1 MTTPYE
7 PLLEGEQLFLRGCNK
22 DGTSRGGFQW
32 PLEVGAEAVAP
43 DWSPEPVCG
52 QGLHGNLNG
61 GGDSNP
67 LVSGGVGLV
76 VAARSAIDLD
86 GKHKF
91 EKCRVLFV
99 GKTLQNAATW
109 LAGHP
114 ALPRGA
120 AVHYATATAGHRGTA
135 TVGHQGTATAGD
147 CGTATAGRQGTATAG
162 FRGTATAGHAGTA
175 TAGDQ
180 GTATAGDYGT
190 ATAGDQGTATA
201 GYHGIAKAGDR
212 GTATA
217 GYHGTAKA
225 GYQGTATAG
234 MGGVLVIRNPDGRLR
249 CAEVDGKK
257 IKANVAYRLGAD
269 GEFEV
274 AK

>member
-7 PLLEGEQLFLRGCNK
+7 PLLPGEQLFLRGCNA
-22 DGTSRGGFQW
+22 DGTSRNGFRW

-61 GGDSNP
+61 RGDAS
-67 LVSGGVGLV
+67 LLFEKGIGLV
-76 VAARSAIDLD
+76 VAAKDAVDLD

-99 GKTLQNAATW
+99 GETLQEAATW

-114 ALPRGA
+114 GPPRGA
-120 AVHYATATAGHRGTA
+120 AVHYATATAGDYGTA
-135 TVGHQGTATAGD
+135 AAGY
-147 CGTATAGRQGTATAG
+147 R
-162 FRGTATAGHAGTA
+162 
-175 TAGDQ
+175 

-190 ATAGDQGTATA
+190 ATAGHQGTAT
-201 GYHGIAKAGDR
+201 
-212 GTATA
+212 
-217 GYHGTAKA
+217 A

-234 MGGVLVIRNPDGRLR
+234 IGGVLVIRGPDGALR
-249 CAEVDGKK
+249 CAEVDEKE
-257 IKANVAYRLGAD
+257 IKPGVAYRLNGE
-269 GEFEV
+269 GEFEEAV
-274 AK
+274 